1 MLMSEFAQ
9 SVLVSFLVSVMVSL
23 PIAFV
28 SVRR

>member
-1 MLMSEFAQ
+1 MSEFAQ

-23 PIAFV
+23 PIAFM